1 MIPVPAE
8 AAKSIKSAAA
18 ESKLNTKGVFRIYAE
33 SLFFVLGVLGKEGLH
48 MKMLK
53 ELKWEAILTG
63 VLYILLGIVAL
74 VIPET
79 MQKTLG
85 YLIGIVLIVA
95 GLISIICY
103 LLRDARE
110 NYYHNEFVFGILG
123 IVLGAVVLY
132 KVEIV
137 ISLIPF
143 ILGVLVLCS
152 GCSKLQDAIDLKR
165 LGYGS
170 WLGLLIVAAINIIL
184 GVVLIYNPFKAAIL
198 LFRVLGVVLIL
209 SGAGDCF
216 STIYFA
222 RKLRRFK
229 QEQDRYVGVVSEGD
243 FLWNILS
250 HNSELDSITM
260 KSLEKLSIRDII
272 QNGKIRPVCIDTNM
286 EELLGQAQMQNFV
299 PVIDDRNVFIGIITR
314 SEIIK
319 YFIKKQIEVAEKQ
332 L

>member
-1 MIPVPAE
+1 MTPVPAE
-8 AAKSIKSAAA
+8 AARSIKSAAA
-18 ESKLNTKGVFRIYAE
+18 ESKLNTKGVFRRFAE
-33 SLFFVLGVLGKEGLH
+33 SPFFVLGVLGKEGLH

-110 NYYHNEFVFGILG
+110 NYYHNEFVFGLVG
-123 IVLGAVVLY
+123 MVVGAAVLY
-132 KVEIV
+132 KVEVI

-143 ILGVLVLCS
+143 ILGILVLFS

-165 LGYGS
+165 LSYGS
-170 WLGLLIVAAINIIL
+170 WAGMLVVAVINIIL
-184 GVVLIYNPFKAAIL
+184 GIILICNPFKAAIV
-198 LFRVLGVVLIL
+198 LFRVLGVGLIL
-209 SGAGDCF
+209 SGASDCF

-222 RKLRRFK
+222 EKLRRFK
-229 QEQDRYVGVVSEGD
+229 QEQEAVEGTYEEITSE
-243 FLWNILS
+243 
-250 HNSELDSITM
+250 
-260 KSLEKLSIRDII
+260 K
-272 QNGKIRPVCIDTNM
+272 
-286 EELLGQAQMQNFV
+286 
-299 PVIDDRNVFIGIITR
+299 
-314 SEIIK
+314 
-319 YFIKKQIEVAEKQ
+319 
-332 L
+332 

>member
-1 MIPVPAE
+1 
-8 AAKSIKSAAA
+8 
-18 ESKLNTKGVFRIYAE
+18 
-33 SLFFVLGVLGKEGLH
+33 

-95 GLISIICY
+95 GLVSIICY
-103 LLRDARE
+103 LLRDVRE

-222 RKLRRFK
+222 RKFRRFK
-229 QEQDRYVGVVSEGD
+229 QEQDA
-243 FLWNILS
+243 
-250 HNSELDSITM
+250 LDSTFEEVDP
-260 KSLEKLSIRDII
+260 KD
-272 QNGKIRPVCIDTNM
+272 QN
-286 EELLGQAQMQNFV
+286 
-299 PVIDDRNVFIGIITR
+299 
-314 SEIIK
+314 
-319 YFIKKQIEVAEKQ
+319 
-332 L
+332 

>member
-1 MIPVPAE
+1 
-8 AAKSIKSAAA
+8 
-18 ESKLNTKGVFRIYAE
+18 
-33 SLFFVLGVLGKEGLH
+33 

-95 GLISIICY
+95 GLVSIICY

-216 STIYFA
+216 LRFILHASSGDSNRSRMPWTVPSKRST
-222 RKLRRFK
+222 LRIKINGHKRTG
-229 QEQDRYVGVVSEGD
+229 RR
-243 FLWNILS
+243 NIVNIAS
-250 HNSELDSITM
+250 FCP
-260 KSLEKLSIRDII
+260 R
-272 QNGKIRPVCIDTNM
+272 RRR
-286 EELLGQAQMQNFV
+286 LLFFGT
-299 PVIDDRNVFIGIITR
+299 I
-314 SEIIK
+314 
-319 YFIKKQIEVAEKQ
+319 
-332 L
+332 

>member
-1 MIPVPAE
+1 MTPVPAE
-8 AAKSIKSAAA
+8 AAKSIKNAAA
-18 ESKLNTKGVFRIYAE
+18 ESKLNEKGGFPQICREPFFRFRIRM
-33 SLFFVLGVLGKEGLH
+33 GKEGLH

-53 ELKWEAILTG
+53 EMKWEAILSG
-63 VLYILLGIVAL
+63 ILYILLGIVAL

-95 GLISIICY
+95 GLVSMVCY

-110 NYYHNEFVFGILG
+110 NYYHNEFVFGLLG

-143 ILGVLVLCS
+143 ILGVLVMCS

-170 WLGLLIVAAINIIL
+170 WLGLLVAAAINIIL

-216 STIYFA
+216 STIYFSQ
-222 RKLRRFK
+222 KLRRFK
-229 QEQDRYVGVVSEGD
+229 QEQDALDSTFEE
-243 FLWNILS
+243 I
-250 HNSELDSITM
+250 NSE
-260 KSLEKLSIRDII
+260 K
-272 QNGKIRPVCIDTNM
+272 
-286 EELLGQAQMQNFV
+286 
-299 PVIDDRNVFIGIITR
+299 
-314 SEIIK
+314 
-319 YFIKKQIEVAEKQ
+319 
-332 L
+332 

>member
-1 MIPVPAE
+1 
-8 AAKSIKSAAA
+8 
-18 ESKLNTKGVFRIYAE
+18 
-33 SLFFVLGVLGKEGLH
+33 

-74 VIPET
+74 VVPET

-110 NYYHNEFVFGILG
+110 NYYHNEFVFGLVG
-123 IVLGAVVLY
+123 MVVGAAVLY
-132 KVEIV
+132 KVEVI

-143 ILGVLVLCS
+143 ILGILVLFS

-170 WLGLLIVAAINIIL
+170 WIGMLVVAVINIIL
-184 GVVLIYNPFKAAIL
+184 GIVLICNPFQAAIV
-198 LFRVLGVVLIL
+198 LFRVLGVGLII
-209 SGAGDCF
+209 SGVSDCF

-222 RKLRRFK
+222 RKFHKFK
-229 QEQDRYVGVVSEGD
+229 QEQDAV
-243 FLWNILS
+243 
-250 HNSELDSITM
+250 DSTF
-260 KSLEKLSIRDII
+260 
-272 QNGKIRPVCIDTNM
+272 
-286 EELLGQAQMQNFV
+286 EEV
-299 PVIDDRNVFIGIITR
+299 DSD
-314 SEIIK
+314 
-319 YFIKKQIEVAEKQ
+319 KQD
-332 L
+332 

>member
-1 MIPVPAE
+1 
-8 AAKSIKSAAA
+8 
-18 ESKLNTKGVFRIYAE
+18 
-33 SLFFVLGVLGKEGLH
+33 

-110 NYYHNEFVFGILG
+110 NYYHNEFVFGLVG
-123 IVLGAVVLY
+123 MVLGAAVLY
-132 KVEIV
+132 KVEVI

-143 ILGVLVLCS
+143 ILGILVLFS

-170 WLGLLIVAAINIIL
+170 WIGMLVVAVINIIL
-184 GVVLIYNPFKAAIL
+184 GIVLICNPFQAAIV
-198 LFRVLGVVLIL
+198 LFRVLGVGLII
-209 SGAGDCF
+209 SGVSDCF

-222 RKLRRFK
+222 RKFHKFK
-229 QEQDRYVGVVSEGD
+229 QEQDAV
-243 FLWNILS
+243 
-250 HNSELDSITM
+250 DSTF
-260 KSLEKLSIRDII
+260 
-272 QNGKIRPVCIDTNM
+272 
-286 EELLGQAQMQNFV
+286 EEV
-299 PVIDDRNVFIGIITR
+299 DSD
-314 SEIIK
+314 
-319 YFIKKQIEVAEKQ
+319 KQD
-332 L
+332 

>member
-1 MIPVPAE
+1 
-8 AAKSIKSAAA
+8 
-18 ESKLNTKGVFRIYAE
+18 
-33 SLFFVLGVLGKEGLH
+33 

-74 VIPET
+74 AIPET

-95 GLISIICY
+95 GLVSIICY

-165 LGYGS
+165 LDYGS

-229 QEQDRYVGVVSEGD
+229 QEQDA
-243 FLWNILS
+243 
-250 HNSELDSITM
+250 LDSTFEEVDP
-260 KSLEKLSIRDII
+260 KD
-272 QNGKIRPVCIDTNM
+272 QN
-286 EELLGQAQMQNFV
+286 
-299 PVIDDRNVFIGIITR
+299 
-314 SEIIK
+314 
-319 YFIKKQIEVAEKQ
+319 
-332 L
+332 

>member
-1 MIPVPAE
+1 MTPVPAE
-8 AAKSIKSAAA
+8 AARSIKSAAA
-18 ESKLNTKGVFRIYAE
+18 ESKLNTKGVFRRFAE
-33 SLFFVLGVLGKEGLH
+33 SPFFVIGVLGKEGLH

-110 NYYHNEFVFGILG
+110 NYYHNEFVFGLVG
-123 IVLGAVVLY
+123 MVVGAAVLY
-132 KVEIV
+132 KVEVI

-143 ILGVLVLCS
+143 ILGILVLFS

-165 LGYGS
+165 LSYGS
-170 WLGLLIVAAINIIL
+170 WAGMLVMAAINIIL
-184 GVVLIYNPFKAAIL
+184 GIVLICNPFKAAIV
-198 LFRVLGVVLIL
+198 LFRVLGVGLIL
-209 SGAGDCF
+209 SGVSDCF

-222 RKLRRFK
+222 EKLRRFK
-229 QEQDRYVGVVSEGD
+229 QEQEAVEGTYEEITSE
-243 FLWNILS
+243 
-250 HNSELDSITM
+250 
-260 KSLEKLSIRDII
+260 K
-272 QNGKIRPVCIDTNM
+272 
-286 EELLGQAQMQNFV
+286 
-299 PVIDDRNVFIGIITR
+299 
-314 SEIIK
+314 
-319 YFIKKQIEVAEKQ
+319 
-332 L
+332 

>member
-1 MIPVPAE
+1 
-8 AAKSIKSAAA
+8 
-18 ESKLNTKGVFRIYAE
+18 
-33 SLFFVLGVLGKEGLH
+33 

-165 LGYGS
+165 LGYSS
-170 WLGLLIVAAINIIL
+170 WLGLKVGGGA
-184 GVVLIYNPFKAAIL
+184 PQWKE
-198 LFRVLGVVLIL
+198 FRPL
-209 SGAGDCF
+209 SEA
-216 STIYFA
+216 T
-222 RKLRRFK
+222 
-229 QEQDRYVGVVSEGD
+229 VSEAAV
-243 FLWNILS
+243 
-250 HNSELDSITM
+250 SELT
-260 KSLEKLSIRDII
+260 KGE
-272 QNGKIRPVCIDTNM
+272 TN
-286 EELLGQAQMQNFV
+286 
-299 PVIDDRNVFIGIITR
+299 R
-314 SEIIK
+314 
-319 YFIKKQIEVAEKQ
+319 
-332 L
+332 

>member
-1 MIPVPAE
+1 MTPVLAE
-8 AAKSIKSAAA
+8 AARSIKSAAA
-18 ESKLNTKGVFRIYAE
+18 ESKLNTKGVFRRFAE
-33 SLFFVLGVLGKEGLH
+33 SPFFVIGVLGKEGLH

-110 NYYHNEFVFGILG
+110 NYYHNEFVFGLVG
-123 IVLGAVVLY
+123 MVVGAAVLY
-132 KVEIV
+132 KVEVI

-143 ILGVLVLCS
+143 ILGILVLFS

-165 LGYGS
+165 LSYGS
-170 WLGLLIVAAINIIL
+170 WAGMLVVAIINIIL
-184 GVVLIYNPFKAAIL
+184 GIVLICNPFKAAIV
-198 LFRVLGVVLIL
+198 LFRVLGVGLIL
-209 SGAGDCF
+209 SGASDCF

-222 RKLRRFK
+222 EKLRRFK
-229 QEQDRYVGVVSEGD
+229 QEQEAVEGTYEEITSE
-243 FLWNILS
+243 
-250 HNSELDSITM
+250 
-260 KSLEKLSIRDII
+260 K
-272 QNGKIRPVCIDTNM
+272 
-286 EELLGQAQMQNFV
+286 
-299 PVIDDRNVFIGIITR
+299 
-314 SEIIK
+314 
-319 YFIKKQIEVAEKQ
+319 
-332 L
+332 

>member
-1 MIPVPAE
+1 
-8 AAKSIKSAAA
+8 
-18 ESKLNTKGVFRIYAE
+18 
-33 SLFFVLGVLGKEGLH
+33 

-95 GLISIICY
+95 GLVSIICY

-184 GVVLIYNPFKAAIL
+184 GVVLI
-198 LFRVLGVVLIL
+198 L

-222 RKLRRFK
+222 RKLRRFQ
-229 QEQDRYVGVVSEGD
+229 QEQDA
-243 FLWNILS
+243 
-250 HNSELDSITM
+250 LDSTFEEVDP
-260 KSLEKLSIRDII
+260 KD
-272 QNGKIRPVCIDTNM
+272 QN
-286 EELLGQAQMQNFV
+286 
-299 PVIDDRNVFIGIITR
+299 
-314 SEIIK
+314 
-319 YFIKKQIEVAEKQ
+319 
-332 L
+332 

>member
-1 MIPVPAE
+1 MTPVPAE
-8 AAKSIKSAAA
+8 AARSIKSAAA
-18 ESKLNTKGVFRIYAE
+18 ESKLNIKGVFRRFAE
-33 SLFFVLGVLGKEGLH
+33 SPFFVLGVLGKEGLH

-110 NYYHNEFVFGILG
+110 NYYHNEFVFGLVG
-123 IVLGAVVLY
+123 MVVGAAVLY
-132 KVEIV
+132 KVEVI

-143 ILGVLVLCS
+143 ILGILVLFS

-170 WLGLLIVAAINIIL
+170 WAGMLVVAVINIIL
-184 GVVLIYNPFKAAIL
+184 GILLICNPFKAAIV
-198 LFRVLGVVLIL
+198 LFRVLGVGLIL
-209 SGAGDCF
+209 SGASDCF

-222 RKLRRFK
+222 EKLRRFK
-229 QEQDRYVGVVSEGD
+229 QEQEAVEGTYEEITSE
-243 FLWNILS
+243 
-250 HNSELDSITM
+250 
-260 KSLEKLSIRDII
+260 K
-272 QNGKIRPVCIDTNM
+272 
-286 EELLGQAQMQNFV
+286 
-299 PVIDDRNVFIGIITR
+299 
-314 SEIIK
+314 
-319 YFIKKQIEVAEKQ
+319 
-332 L
+332 

>member
-1 MIPVPAE
+1 MTPVPAE

-18 ESKLNTKGVFRIYAE
+18 ESKLNTKGVFRRFAE
-33 SLFFVLGVLGKEGLH
+33 SPFFVIGVLGKEGLH

-110 NYYHNEFVFGILG
+110 NYYHNEFVFGLVG
-123 IVLGAVVLY
+123 MVLGAAVLY
-132 KVEIV
+132 KVEVI

-143 ILGVLVLCS
+143 ILGILVLFS

-170 WLGLLIVAAINIIL
+170 WAGMLVVAVINIIL
-184 GVVLIYNPFKAAIL
+184 GIVLICNPFKAAIV
-198 LFRVLGVVLIL
+198 LFRVLGVGLIL
-209 SGAGDCF
+209 SGASDCF

-222 RKLRRFK
+222 EKLRRFK
-229 QEQDRYVGVVSEGD
+229 QEQEAVEGTYEEITSE
-243 FLWNILS
+243 
-250 HNSELDSITM
+250 
-260 KSLEKLSIRDII
+260 K
-272 QNGKIRPVCIDTNM
+272 
-286 EELLGQAQMQNFV
+286 
-299 PVIDDRNVFIGIITR
+299 
-314 SEIIK
+314 
-319 YFIKKQIEVAEKQ
+319 
-332 L
+332 

>member
-1 MIPVPAE
+1 MTPVPAE
-8 AAKSIKSAAA
+8 AARSIKSAAA
-18 ESKLNTKGVFRIYAE
+18 ESKLNTKGVFRRFAE
-33 SLFFVLGVLGKEGLH
+33 SPFFVLGVLGKEGLH

-110 NYYHNEFVFGILG
+110 NYYHNEFVFGLVG
-123 IVLGAVVLY
+123 MVVGAAVLY
-132 KVEIV
+132 KVEVI

-143 ILGVLVLCS
+143 ILGILVLFS

-165 LGYGS
+165 LSYGS
-170 WLGLLIVAAINIIL
+170 WAGMLVVAVINIIL
-184 GVVLIYNPFKAAIL
+184 GILLICNPFKAAIV
-198 LFRVLGVVLIL
+198 LFRVLGVGLIL
-209 SGAGDCF
+209 SGASDCF

-222 RKLRRFK
+222 EKLRRFK
-229 QEQDRYVGVVSEGD
+229 QEQEAVEGTYEEITSE
-243 FLWNILS
+243 
-250 HNSELDSITM
+250 
-260 KSLEKLSIRDII
+260 K
-272 QNGKIRPVCIDTNM
+272 
-286 EELLGQAQMQNFV
+286 
-299 PVIDDRNVFIGIITR
+299 
-314 SEIIK
+314 
-319 YFIKKQIEVAEKQ
+319 
-332 L
+332 

>member
-18 ESKLNTKGVFRIYAE
+18 ESKLNTKGVFRRFAE
-33 SLFFVLGVLGKEGLH
+33 SPFFVIGVLGKEGLH

-110 NYYHNEFVFGILG
+110 NYYHNEFVFGLIG
-123 IVLGAVVLY
+123 MVLGAAVLY
-132 KVEIV
+132 KVEVI

-143 ILGVLVLCS
+143 ILGILVLFS

-165 LGYGS
+165 LSYGS
-170 WLGLLIVAAINIIL
+170 WAGMLVVAVINIIL
-184 GVVLIYNPFKAAIL
+184 GIILICNPFKAAIV
-198 LFRVLGVVLIL
+198 LFRVLGVGLIL
-209 SGAGDCF
+209 SGASDCF

-222 RKLRRFK
+222 EKLRRFK
-229 QEQDRYVGVVSEGD
+229 QEQEAVEGTYEEITSE
-243 FLWNILS
+243 
-250 HNSELDSITM
+250 
-260 KSLEKLSIRDII
+260 K
-272 QNGKIRPVCIDTNM
+272 
-286 EELLGQAQMQNFV
+286 
-299 PVIDDRNVFIGIITR
+299 
-314 SEIIK
+314 
-319 YFIKKQIEVAEKQ
+319 
-332 L
+332 